1 MGEAKMKKMFA
12 MALAIALCLCL
23 CSCGNKTEEK
33 GYIIKV
39 TDAQGKGVEGVKL
52 DICDDKT
59 CTLFTTD
66 KNGEVKPEIQQGD
79 YTVHLLK
86 LPEGYSKT
94 ALEQEYKLTATAQR
108 LEIKL
113 D

>member
-1 MGEAKMKKMFA
+1 MKKLFA
-12 MALAIALCLCL
+12 LVLAFLICLCL
-23 CSCGNKTEEK
+23 CGCGNKTEDN

-39 TDAQGKGVEGVKL
+39 TDPQGKGVEGVKL

-66 KNGEVKPEIQQGD
+66 INGEVKPGIQSGD

-86 LPEGYSKT
+86 LPEGYTKT
-94 ALEQEYKLTATAQR
+94 ALEQEYKLTASAHR

-113 D
+113 DK

>member
-1 MGEAKMKKMFA
+1 MKKVFA
-12 MALAIALCLCL
+12 LTLVFLMCLCL
-23 CSCGNKTEEK
+23 CSCGNKSEDK

-66 KNGEVKPEIQQGD
+66 INGEVKPEIQSGD

-94 ALEQEYKLTATAQR
+94 APEQEYNLTATAHR

-113 D
+113 DK

>member
-1 MGEAKMKKMFA
+1 MKKVFA
-12 MALAIALCLCL
+12 AVLAAALCVCL
-23 CSCGNKTEEK
+23 CARGNKNESG

-39 TDAQGKGVEGVKL
+39 TDEQGRGVASVKL
-52 DICDDKT
+52 DICTDNT

-66 KNGEVKPEIQQGD
+66 ENGEVKPGIQPGE

-86 LPEGYSKT
+86 LPEGYSKD
-94 ALEQEYKLTATAQR
+94 ALENEYKLTATDNK

-113 D
+113 NK

>member
-1 MGEAKMKKMFA
+1 MKKLFA
-12 MALAIALCLCL
+12 LVIAIVLCLCL
-23 CSCGNKTEEK
+23 CGCGNKTEEK

-66 KNGEVKPEIQQGD
+66 INGEVKPEIQSGD

-94 ALEQEYKLTATAQR
+94 APEQEYKLTATARR

-113 D
+113 DK